1 MEDNMPAALSYPGVY
16 IEEVSS
22 GVHAITGVATSI
34 AAFIGRTRWGPDNE
48 PVVINSF
55 ADFERRFGGLWLSSP
70 MSFAVRD
77 FYLNGGS
84 QAVIVR
90 VFAPS
95 LASAAAEAEAAANA
109 VAVAADGAVT
119 GAAGAPAVAAAAQ
132 TRADSFTDGTAA
144 AAAADAV
151 AKAAHD
157 FAAISANAAK
167 KAETAA
173 EAHAAITGAVS
184 AAAAAAADDTVAR
197 LDLGALKLMAASP
210 GTWANDLQ
218 ARIDIPPGGGG
229 MFNLAVRDDSTQVIE
244 QFNNLSLTT
253 PLQRRVD
260 NVLQRESTL
269 VRLDGAP
276 PTGPLT
282 PTSPAVSGKQ
292 WWQDAS
298 SRVTV
303 ANTAQGS
310 DGDEPTD
317 AIVEGSASAKT
328 GLYALDKAEEFN
340 LLCIPPHKLTED
352 GDIGGGLIDAA
363 IAYCVRR
370 RAFFLIDPPS
380 GWKTK
385 DAARSGVDGPS
396 IGTPSA
402 NAALY
407 FPRIL
412 RPNPLSET
420 AELTAFVPCGAV
432 AGLYARTDT
441 QRGVWKAP
449 AGLDAALVDA
459 PQLSVPLNDPENG
472 ELNPKGI
479 NCLRAMAGAGRVI
492 WGARTRFGADARA
505 SEWKYVPVRRTALF
519 IEESLYRGTQWV
531 VFEPN
536 DEPLWASI
544 RLNVGAF
551 MQRMFRQ
558 GAFQGSSPREAYFV
572 KCDKDTTTQA
582 DIDLGIVN
590 ILVGFAPLKPAEF
603 VVIKLQQIAGN
614 IPT

>member
-1 MEDNMPAALSYPGVY
+1 
-16 IEEVSS
+16 
-22 GVHAITGVATSI
+22 VHAITGVATSV
-34 AAFIGRTRWGPDNE
+34 AAFVGRTRWGPDNE
-48 PVVINSF
+48 PIVINSF
-55 ADFERRFGGLWLSSP
+55 ADFERRFGGLWLASP
-70 MSFAVRD
+70 MTFAVRD

-90 VFAPS
+90 VFAPT
-95 LASAAAEAEAAANA
+95 LAGATAEAEAAANA
-109 VAVAADGAVT
+109 VAAAADGVVAT
-119 GAAGAPAVAAAAQ
+119 AADAPAVAAAAQ
-132 TRADSFTDGTAA
+132 TKADTFTDGSAA

-157 FAAISANAAK
+157 FAAIAANAAK
-167 KAETAA
+167 KPETAA
-173 EAHAAITGAVS
+173 TAHAAISAAVS
-184 AAAAAAADDTVAR
+184 AAAATASGGTVAH
-197 LDLGALKLMAASP
+197 LVLGALHLKAASP

-218 ARIDIPPGGGG
+218 ARIDIPSGGGG
-229 MFNLAVRDDSTQVIE
+229 MFNLTIRDESTEVIE
-244 QFNNLSLTT
+244 QFNSLSLTT

-260 NVLQRESTL
+260 NVLQRESAL

-276 PTGPLT
+276 PAGPLT
-282 PTSPAVSGKQ
+282 PTGPAVSGKQ
-292 WWQDAS
+292 WWEDAS

-303 ANTAQGS
+303 ASADQGS
-310 DGDEPTD
+310 DGIEAND

-340 LLCIPPHKLTED
+340 LLCIPPHKLSDD

-363 IAYCVRR
+363 TAYCVRR
-370 RAFFLIDPPS
+370 RAFFLIDPPA

-385 DAARSGVDGPS
+385 DAARSGADSPDIGAPS
-396 IGTPSA
+396 P

-412 RPNPLSET
+412 RPNPLSATGEI
-420 AELTAFVPCGAV
+420 TAFGPCGAV

-441 QRGVWKAP
+441 QRGIWKAP
-449 AGLDAALVDA
+449 AGLDATLVDA

-472 ELNPKGI
+472 ELNPKAI

-492 WGARTRFGADARA
+492 WGARTRFGADSRA

-519 IEESLYRGTQWV
+519 IEESLFRGTKWV